1 MVFWRGVF
9 RAVSMQ
15 SGNSITKD
23 RDKLKWV
30 KCLIIIIINGGI
42 LSPDIFPPLSSQTKT
57 HHGGNLSWWEYAGRP
72 FYETYYISSRR
83 NQMASAWYSMFY
95 FPRFCIVSRT
105 MNVNIWR
112 IASNIGCITF
122 EVITPWISWIQ
133 QRSTKKY
140 NVCALRVNQ
149 FLFTCTVG
157 MGWLWTAGKRKIA
170 QIAWKKCHLLYNIQ
184 CIW

>member
-1 MVFWRGVF
+1 MWSDRGP
-9 RAVSMQ
+9 
-15 SGNSITKD
+15 
-23 RDKLKWV
+23 
-30 KCLIIIIINGGI
+30 IIIFPTSWAALEVHDECN
-42 LSPDIFPPLSSQTKT
+42 LYNYLAKSLIFMKY
-57 HHGGNLSWWEYAGRP
+57 H
-72 FYETYYISSRR
+72 FYETYYISSRH